1 MPPAKRKK
9 HMRGM
14 RMCTPLFRYFRLRL
28 FLMSV
33 IRREWRSQE

>member
-9 HMRGM
+9 HMR
-14 RMCTPLFRYFRLRL
+14 LIAHVHAELRYFRLRL